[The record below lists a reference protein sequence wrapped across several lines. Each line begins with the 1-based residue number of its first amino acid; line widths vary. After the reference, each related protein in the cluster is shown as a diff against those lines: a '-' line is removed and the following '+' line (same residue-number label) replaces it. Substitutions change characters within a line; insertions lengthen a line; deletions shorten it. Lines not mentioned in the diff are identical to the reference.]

1 MKIQEALSK
10 VKELKGDAYNLL
22 SEAQQKKERI
32 IYLNLEAQYSPKDT
46 ETNLVDSL
54 IENGLS
60 KLAYAHD
67 LKLAVQ
73 KANTL
78 VGITDLI
85 QEMDF
90 LKMVCQWIEPLTK
103 VEKES
108 EPTLSNDYRSNTTEA
123 IFVKKLATFNT
134 EDIGTLY
141 EKAVDRIRVIEL
153 ELQRKNWDVD
163 IEEVYKDSCMGL
175 LDRLTE

>member
-10 VKELKGDAYNLL
+10 VKELKGDAFTLL
-22 SEAQQKKERI
+22 GEAQHKKEKV
-32 IYLNLEAQYSPKDT
+32 IYLNLKDQYSDKDA
-46 ETNLVDSL
+46 ETSLVDGL
-54 IENGLS
+54 IENALS

-67 LKLAVQ
+67 LKLAIQ

-90 LKMVCQWIEPLTK
+90 LKMVCQWIEPFTK
-103 VEKES
+103 IEKES
-108 EPTLSNDYRSNTTEA
+108 EPTLSNDYRTNTTEA
-123 IFVKKLATFNT
+123 IFIKRLANFNI
-134 EDIGTLY
+134 EDIITLY
-141 EKAVDRIRVIEL
+141 DKAVDRIRVIEL

-163 IEEVYKDSCMGL
+163 IEEVYKESCMGL
-175 LDRLTE
+175 LDKLTT